1 MKFIH
6 VLPLLSAAA
15 LFALPRISYAQFC
28 VPGTPICAG
37 KDGVTVTGP
46 GVNQGA
52 GAGGS
57 TQGNAGGTAQ
67 GQGGITLPN
76 VTVTPPKVDYTVQW
90 QAYAAWRAQ
99 IQATVK
105 GRIRAQIEAEIA
117 ANLRVTLPNP
127 YLGLPLTPRYE
138 GGGGGASGALGGA
151 RGVAIGLLG
160 LVVGDISGRKSPIY
174 VGYTLPIRVPVG
186 DDFRIA
192 TDLSMVAMNV
202 EGTGFTAANGSVRNS
217 STFGAFQVRPA
228 LINDIV
234 RSRTGSGYA
243 YWRAGAHLTTPTG
256 GGANSPDFFYG
267 PSAGVGLQGGSTLI
281 VGAEWNVDGWAA
293 VGSKKD
299 PDYNRF
305 RVGTDLRIWVGLN
318 L

>member
-6 VLPLLSAAA
+6 VVPLLAAA
-15 LFALPRISYAQFC
+15 TLLAFPRTSHAQFC

-57 TQGNAGGTAQ
+57 AQGNAGGTVQ
-67 GQGGITLPN
+67 GQGGFTLPN

-99 IQATVK
+99 IQAQVK
-105 GRIRAQIEAEIA
+105 TRVRLQIEAELA
-117 ANLRVTLPNP
+117 ANLRLTLPNP

-138 GGGGGASGALGGA
+138 GGGRYGAGGPGDG
-151 RGVAIGLLG
+151 RGVTVGLLG
-160 LVVGDISGRKSPIY
+160 VVLGDVSGRKSPIY

-192 TDLSMVAMNV
+192 TDLSMLAMNV
-202 EGTGFTAANGSVRNS
+202 EGTGFTEPNGRVRNS

-267 PSAGVGLQGGSTLI
+267 PSAGVGLQGGDTFV

-293 VGSKKD
+293 AGSKKD
-299 PDYNRF
+299 PAYARF
-305 RVGTDLRIWVGLN
+305 RVGTDVRVWIGLN

>member
-37 KDGVTVTGP
+37 RDGVTVTGP

-57 TQGNAGGTAQ
+57 TQGNAGGTVQ
-67 GQGGITLPN
+67 GQGGVTLPN

-99 IQATVK
+99 IQAQVK
-105 GRIRAQIEAEIA
+105 ARVRLQIEAEIK
-117 ANLRVTLPNP
+117 ANLRLTLPNP

-138 GGGGGASGALGGA
+138 GGSYGAGTPGDS
-151 RGVAIGLLG
+151 RGVAFGLLG
-160 LVVGDISGRKSPIY
+160 LVVGDITGRKSPIY
-174 VGYTLPIRVPVG
+174 FGYTLPIRVPVG

-192 TDLSMVAMNV
+192 TDLSMLEMNT
-202 EGTGFTAANGSVRNS
+202 EGTGVTKQDGRVRNS
-217 STFGAFQVRPA
+217 SSYGAFQVRPA

-243 YWRAGAHLTTPTG
+243 YWRAGVHLTTTTG
-256 GGANSPDFFYG
+256 GGANSPDVFYG
-267 PSAGVGLQGGSTLI
+267 PSAGVGLQGGDTFI
-281 VGAEWNVDGWAA
+281 FGAEWNVDGWAA
-293 VGSKKD
+293 AGSKKD

-305 RVGTDLRIWVGLN
+305 RVGTDVRAWLGLN